1 MKKPPS
7 VLAVFSLAL
16 AFCASAEDSK
26 MDFLPSQSVVND
38 VARCSAAAS
47 YVMAAAAV
55 LPNDSSRWMEFATD
69 ISKTMS
75 EDQSRSPEHRAQL
88 TPTTAEIFV
97 AAAHVRGL
105 VEEGWDLKKPSGRDY
120 VVANAAAHCTA
131 SLLGPK
137 GK

>member
-1 MKKPPS
+1 MKKS
-7 VLAVFSLAL
+7 LSLLAVSPLAL
-16 AFCASAEDSK
+16 SFCASAEGNK
-26 MDFLPSQSVVND
+26 MDFLPSQNVVND

-47 YVMAAAAV
+47 YVMAAASI

-69 ISKTMS
+69 ISRTMS

-88 TPTTAEIFV
+88 TPTVAEIFV

-105 VEEGWDLKKPSGRDY
+105 VEEGWDIKTASGRDY
-120 VVANAAAHCTA
+120 GVANAAAHCTA
-131 SLLGPK
+131 SLLTLK

>member
-1 MKKPPS
+1 MKAPLS
-7 VLAVFSLAL
+7 LLAAFPLAL
-16 AFCASAEDSK
+16 SFCASAEGNK
-26 MDFLPSQSVVND
+26 MNFLPSQTVVND

-55 LPNDSSRWMEFATD
+55 LPNDSSRWIDFATD
-69 ISKTMS
+69 ISRTMS

-88 TPTTAEIFV
+88 TPTVAEIFV

-105 VEEGWDLKKPSGRDY
+105 IEEGWDIKRASGRDY

-131 SLLGPK
+131 SLLTPK